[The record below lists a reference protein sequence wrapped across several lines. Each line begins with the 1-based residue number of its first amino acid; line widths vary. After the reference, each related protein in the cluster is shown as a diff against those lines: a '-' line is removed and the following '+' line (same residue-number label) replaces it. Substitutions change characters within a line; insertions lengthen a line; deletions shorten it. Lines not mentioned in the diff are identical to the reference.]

1 MLQLAAQISDAATMI
16 RDRWSVRPRVGII
29 LGTGLGSFSDEIEK
43 EVVISYETIPHFP
56 RSTAIGHKG
65 QLVCG
70 RVGGVPVATMEGRFH
85 LYEGYSPQQITLP
98 VRVMKALGIELL
110 VISNASGGLQPHFLV
125 GDILVISDHI
135 NLMGSN
141 PLTGINDDR
150 LGPRFPDMSGPYD
163 AAPVRQALAI
173 ARRENFAAYQGVY
186 VGVLGPNYETRAEY
200 RFLKLIGGDAI
211 GMSTVPEVLAAV
223 HSGLRVLALSVITNV
238 CLPDALGTTD
248 GATVVAAANAAE
260 AKLRKIVCGVL
271 ASEFGTVGPAPSG
284 DGVAHKAEA
293 IDGNAKEIV
302 PLALATSNG
311 DS

>member
-1 MLQLAAQISDAATMI
+1 M
-16 RDRWSVRPRVGII
+16 
-29 LGTGLGSFSDEIEK
+29 GTGLGGLSDEIEK
-43 EVVISYETIPHFP
+43 EAVISYEAIPRFP

-70 RVGGVPVATMEGRFH
+70 RVGGVAVVTMEGRFH

-98 VRVMKALGIELL
+98 VRVMKELGIELL
-110 VISNASGGLQPHFLV
+110 IISNASGGLQPHYLV

-150 LGPRFPDMSGPYD
+150 LGPRFPDMSAPYD
-163 AAPVRQALAI
+163 PALIQKALAI
-173 ARRENFAAYQGVY
+173 ARREDFTAYQGVY

-211 GMSTVPEVLAAV
+211 GMSTVPEVLVAV

-238 CLPDALGTTD
+238 CLPDALGMTD

-260 AKLRKIVCGVL
+260 AKLQKIVCGIL
-271 ASEFGTVGPAPSG
+271 ASEFGTVGPAPSS
-284 DGVAHKAEA
+284 DGAAKKLTPH
-293 IDGNAKEIV
+293 DGQADAAAR
-302 PLALATSNG
+302 LAAAATNG
-311 DS
+311 DYNHE

>member
-1 MLQLAAQISDAATMI
+1 MLHLAAQIAEATAMI
-16 RDRWSVRPRVGII
+16 RDRWPVCPQVGII

-43 EVVISYETIPHFP
+43 EEVIPYDAIPHFP

-65 QLVCG
+65 QFVCG
-70 RVGGVPVATMEGRFH
+70 RVGGVPVVTMEGRFH

-110 VISNASGGLQPHFLV
+110 IISNASGGLQPHFLV

-150 LGPRFPDMSGPYD
+150 LGPRFPDMSAPYD
-163 AAPVRQALAI
+163 AALVRQALAI
-173 ARRENFAAYQGVY
+173 ARREDFAAYQGVY

-211 GMSTVPEVLAAV
+211 GMSTVPEVLVAV
-223 HSGLRVLALSVITNV
+223 HAGLRVLALSVITNV
-238 CLPDALGTTD
+238 CLPDALGATD

-284 DGVAHKAEA
+284 DGAAHKAEPH
-293 IDGNAKEIV
+293 DGEVELIASLTV
-302 PLALATSNG
+302 AASNG